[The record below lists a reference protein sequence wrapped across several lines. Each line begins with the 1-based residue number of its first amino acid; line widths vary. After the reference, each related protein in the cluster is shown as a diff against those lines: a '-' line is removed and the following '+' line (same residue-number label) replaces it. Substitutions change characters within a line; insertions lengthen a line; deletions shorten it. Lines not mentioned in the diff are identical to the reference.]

1 VRLFVVCLVA
11 SGVAVT
17 AGRAEAF
24 CRTTTSPVPIDYNP
38 VVSGCLKQGV
48 PLYWPI
54 DRVPYGVSAAGSSA
68 QKISGADATRVA
80 DLAFSAWNEATC
92 EGGAPSIK
100 AYDDGPLESIPDAS
114 DCSNSLSCD
123 PVVHDFIVFDDP
135 WPYQAPGDLS
145 DPTAANTIALTT
157 VSYGLDDG
165 RIFEAKTEVNATLA
179 LTTEEPPPAG
189 SDAFDL
195 RVILTHEAGH
205 FFGLAHATETTS
217 IMYAYYQS
225 GATELTPDDVSGI
238 CTIYPPSGPS
248 SGACS
253 ATPLRAHTGPS
264 RALAAVVALCICG
277 AARRRSRRSR
287 EGRREDG
294 KGEIVL
300 MQ

>member
-1 VRLFVVCLVA
+1 VRLIVVCLVA
-11 SGVAVT
+11 GGVAAV

-24 CRTTTSPVPIDYNP
+24 CRTTTSQVPIDYNP

-48 PLYWPI
+48 PLYWPVE
-54 DRVPYGVSAAGSSA
+54 RVPYGVSAAGSRA
-68 QKISGADATRVA
+68 HMISGADATRVA
-80 DLAFSAWNEATC
+80 DLAFSAWNEAAC
-92 EGGAPSIK
+92 DGGAPSIK

-123 PVVHDFIVFDDP
+123 PVVHDFIVFDNP

-157 VSYGLDDG
+157 VSYGMDDG

-189 SDAFDL
+189 SAAFDL

-205 FFGLAHATETTS
+205 FLGLAHATETTS
-217 IMYAYYQS
+217 IMYAYYQA
-225 GATELTPDDVSGI
+225 GATVLTPDDVNGI

-253 ATPLRAHTGPS
+253 VTPLHSQKGSPQAV
-264 RALAAVVALCICG
+264 AACVALCICG
-277 AARRRSRRSR
+277 VARRRARRSR
-287 EGRREDG
+287 GGHRKTEG
-294 KGEIVL
+294 KIL
-300 MQ
+300 IQ